1 MVRNDVDKITM
12 VPIKDLK
19 PFKLNR
25 KSHPKDQVARLAEL
39 IAHHGFRDPPI
50 VDKET
55 MEVIAGNGT
64 LLAAKLL
71 KMTEVPCILQTF
83 ESDEA
88 RYTFSVS
95 HNAIQSWSEIDL
107 SAIHKDLESLAPFN
121 IDMLG
126 VKDFQFEPTIEVEGE
141 DEAPAVPSQAK
152 SELGDLW
159 ILGEHRLM
167 CGDSTNIGQVEMLM
181 DGQKADMVFTDP
193 PYNQSHSGGGFND
206 LRPEWTKHRHGNLN
220 DFDPQA
226 MFSVISILKPQSAYF
241 FCNKG
246 LLPQYLDWAKNFNG
260 WDLLVMA
267 KNNPIPA
274 KGMKYLSDLEYIVFV
289 REKGAYFNDQL
300 EYDFYRKFS
309 QISVKGNEFGHP
321 TEKQIKVIE
330 PYLKIS
336 SDNNSNVLDLFG
348 GSGSTLIACEKTK
361 RKCFMMELDPK
372 YVDVILGRW
381 AKFTGK
387 DPVRDDGTKWSTLS
401 SS

>member
-50 VDKET
+50 VDNQT

-126 VKDFQFEPTIEVEGE
+126 VKDFQFEPTIDVEGE
-141 DEAPAVPSQAK
+141 DEAPAVPTEAK

-193 PYNQSHSGGGFND
+193 PYGMKLDADYSKMPNSPTGA
-206 LRPEWTKHRHGNLN
+206 RPKKWGNIIGDHE
-220 DFDPQA
+220 DFKPELIQTIFGIFDYC
-226 MFSVISILKPQSAYF
+226 SEIVICGADYF
-241 FCNKG
+241 AE
-246 LLPQYLDWAKNFNG
+246 LLPNKNGGSWFV
-260 WDLLVMA
+260 WDKRVTENFDRMIGSAFELMWSRKKHKREIA
-267 KNNPIPA
+267 RINNTLYS
-274 KGMKYLSDLEYIVFV
+274 GESDAINKV
-289 REKGAYFNDQL
+289 
-300 EYDFYRKFS
+300 
-309 QISVKGNEFGHP
+309 HP
-321 TEKQIKVIE
+321 TQKPIKLIE
-330 PYLKIS
+330 WVFERILG
-336 SDNNSNVLDLFG
+336 NNVVDLFG

-387 DPVRDDGTKWSTLS
+387 DPIRDDGTKWSTLS
-401 SS
+401 KTHLA